1 MIKLFTLQYA
11 LSISGLCFAYVFFF
25 FITMTTEMA
34 MAAPITRM
42 ATIDPITIP
51 TVEALLLSTH
61 EFPFHLHP
69 IANSQVIPS
78 SFNTEQDNGFFQLHN
93 VPYLG
98 FFGH

>member
-1 MIKLFTLQYA
+1 
-11 LSISGLCFAYVFFF
+11 
-25 FITMTTEMA
+25 MTTEMA